1 MTTEA
6 SPSTPSS
13 ADTSAAAEHFVALLA
28 DLPLHRIHRVQVDGR
43 DVGIIRTADGVHAIG
58 NRCPHQG
65 APMCLGRVTGTMVA
79 SAADEYVYD
88 RDGLVVQCPWHA
100 YEFHIDTG
108 RSVGG
113 VVRGRVPVFTAT
125 VRDGRVYCSLTRP
138 TPGGPR

>member
-1 MTTEA
+1 MTAGTER
-6 SPSTPSS
+6 
-13 ADTSAAAEHFVALLA
+13 AATETEYFVALLE
-28 DLPLHRIHRVQVDGR
+28 DLPLHRIHRVQIGGR

-65 APMCLGRVTGTMVA
+65 APMCLGHVTGTMV
-79 SAADEYVYD
+79 SSEADEYVYGH
-88 RDGLVVQCPWHA
+88 DGLVVQCPWHA

-138 TPGGPR
+138 NPGGPR